1 MGPRKPTRN
10 KLTQTDPTLVSV
22 EQFAQISL
30 KVDTIKC
37 ADQASSNWSE
47 TRTKFVNLQMKQSN
61 DLTQTKYTQFREN
74 IETDIMCQ
82 LCTKKAEY
90 KCSCACQAHS
100 VCSAHVNLIDGDDR
114 KPCAELSKMVSW
126 KTKLQFRKKA
136 TKYLFK
142 SVKLNNKRLLID
154 PCHENQQRLNKAVK
168 TRNELNPYHVVPPVV
183 QAHHNVDNGNNR
195 KRRSED

>member
-1 MGPRKPTRN
+1 MKLLIDQLIRAGKSTRQLAEINRIQFKSQSPRKPTRN
-10 KLTQTDPTLVSV
+10 KLTQTDPTSVSV
-22 EQFAQISL
+22 EQFAKISL
-30 KVDTIKC
+30 KVDNIKC

-74 IETDIMCQ
+74 IETDIMVSDKLQFWKKCILKCQ

-100 VCSAHVNLIDGDDR
+100 VCSAHVSLIDEDDR
-114 KPCAELSKMVSW
+114 KNCAELSKLVSW

-142 SVKLNNKRLLID
+142 RYL
-154 PCHENQQRLNKAVK
+154 
-168 TRNELNPYHVVPPVV
+168 
-183 QAHHNVDNGNNR
+183 
-195 KRRSED
+195 